1 MGKLITFISILIF
14 IDILFLIT
22 GQLDIS
28 SPLSVVTGAI
38 LDPSAIRTS
47 VFFLLFLGVGGI
59 AALVSTSSVSS
70 GILTRISDILIFTVM
85 AVAMTGL
92 LGDFLIIFLYL
103 KDQNLILA
111 TVLFVPILLIFVMT
125 IAEWLRGKD

>member
-1 MGKLITFISILIF
+1 MGNISEQVRF
-14 IDILFLIT
+14 
-22 GQLDIS
+22 G
-28 SPLSVVTGAI
+28 V
-38 LDPSAIRTS
+38 
-47 VFFLLFLGVGGI
+47 LGVGGI

-111 TVLFVPILLIFVMT
+111 TALFVPILLIFVMT